1 MEIVVFTKLKKEL
14 TDLILKLSYH
24 DYIHFKNNY
33 SITGSR
39 ELLEF
44 IEDLDKET
52 IEEVINEIHFNT
64 EIEY

>member
-1 MEIVVFTKLKKEL
+1 MNKLKKEL
-14 TDLILKLSYH
+14 TKLILKLSYS

-44 IEDLDKET
+44 IEELDKET
-52 IEEVINEIHFNT
+52 MEEVISEIHFNT
-64 EIEY
+64 ETDY

>member
-1 MEIVVFTKLKKEL
+1 MEKLRKEL
-14 TDLILKLSYH
+14 TDLILKLSYS

-33 SITGSR
+33 NIEGSR

-44 IEDLDKET
+44 ITELEDEDT
-52 IEEVINEIHFNT
+52 ISEVISEIHFNT